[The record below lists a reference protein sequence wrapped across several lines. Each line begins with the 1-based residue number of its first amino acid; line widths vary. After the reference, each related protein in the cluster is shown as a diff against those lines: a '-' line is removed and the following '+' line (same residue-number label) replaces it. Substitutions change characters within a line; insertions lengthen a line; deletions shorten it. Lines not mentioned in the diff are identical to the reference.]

1 MKAKNIREL
10 NKGELKK
17 FIEDQKAKALQLRF
31 DIVTKQI
38 KNKREY
44 RNVKRDVA
52 RALTILKEK

>member
-1 MKAKNIREL
+1 MKAKTIREMS
-10 NKGELKK
+10 NGELKK
-17 FIEDQKAKALQLRF
+17 FIEEQKTKALQLRF

-52 RALTILKEK
+52 RAITILKEK